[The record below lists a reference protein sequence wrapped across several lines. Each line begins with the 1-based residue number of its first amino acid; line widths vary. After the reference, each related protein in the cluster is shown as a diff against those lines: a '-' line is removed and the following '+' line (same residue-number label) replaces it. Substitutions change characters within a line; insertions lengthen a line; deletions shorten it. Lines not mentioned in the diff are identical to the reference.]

1 MRNEYTSFLID
12 RRRRTDGRGNVTL
25 DIVESWVRW
34 TGAVAAFVC
43 LMAALAGMARGMCRP
58 RGRTTGLARQVLRLP
73 AYLLI
78 GVVFFGPCF
87 LLWRPLPLALT
98 ASARIVALALGAL
111 LYFPGLALYLWARLT
126 LGEMYNVS
134 SSMGAQLYADHRLV
148 THGPFAFVRH
158 PMYLGIILA
167 SVAGLFIYRTWT
179 LVFTTVT
186 FLGLALRARREEQ
199 ALAAEFGEQW
209 EGYCRRVPGWI
220 PHTLRRR

>member
-1 MRNEYTSFLID
+1 MR
-12 RRRRTDGRGNVTL
+12 L
-25 DIVESWVRW
+25 DIIESGVRW
-34 TGAVAAFVC
+34 AGAVAALVC
-43 LMAALAGMARGMCRP
+43 LMIALVGMARGLRRP
-58 RGRTTGLARQVLRLP
+58 RGRTTGLARKVLRLP

-78 GVVFFGPCF
+78 SIVFFGPCF
-87 LLWRPLPLALT
+87 LLWRSLPLTLRAPV
-98 ASARIVALALGAL
+98 RVVALALGAL

-126 LGEMYNVS
+126 IGEMYNVS

-158 PMYLGIILA
+158 PMYLGVILA
-167 SVAGLFIYRTWT
+167 SMGGLLIYRTWT

-209 EGYCRRVPGWI
+209 KEYCLRVPGWI
-220 PHTLRRR
+220 PRILRRR

>member
-1 MRNEYTSFLID
+1 MS
-12 RRRRTDGRGNVTL
+12 V
-25 DIVESWVRW
+25 DIIEWCVRW
-34 TGAVAAFVC
+34 AGAMAALVC
-43 LMAALAGMARGMCRP
+43 LIAALAGMARGLRRP
-58 RGRTTGLARQVLRLP
+58 RGRTTGLARKVLRLP

-78 GVVFFGPCF
+78 SVVFFGPCF
-87 LLWRPLPLALT
+87 LLWRPLPLVFS
-98 ASARIVALALGAL
+98 ASARIVTLALGAL

-158 PMYLGIILA
+158 PMYLGILLA
-167 SVAGLFIYRTWT
+167 SVCGLLIYRTWT
-179 LVFTTVT
+179 LVFTTVA

-209 EGYCRRVPGWI
+209 EEYHRRVPGWI
-220 PHTLRRR
+220 PRILRGH